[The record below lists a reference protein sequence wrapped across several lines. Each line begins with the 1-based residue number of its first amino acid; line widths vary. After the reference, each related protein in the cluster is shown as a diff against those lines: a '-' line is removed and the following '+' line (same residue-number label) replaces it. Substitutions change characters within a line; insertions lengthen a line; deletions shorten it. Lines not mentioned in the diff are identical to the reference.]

1 MSEEKEMSFMEHL
14 EELRDRILRAVYG
27 IVPAMVICFIFARDL
42 LEIITNHARSL
53 NVPFKTQGIP
63 LRIGFNPVQGV
74 YFDIPISSTEG
85 DTILQALSPIEI
97 PICYM
102 KVAFVAAIFLAFPW
116 IMYQAWSFI
125 EPGLKPNEKKYI
137 GPFLIVS
144 WSFFIFG
151 GLFAYFGMLTVAVKL
166 LANFGAGI
174 AVNAWSLSNY
184 VSFVLRML
192 LVFGIVFQMPVV
204 SALLSMLGILD
215 PEFLAKYRR
224 HSILGITIAA
234 AILTPPDPVTLVI
247 MAIPLY
253 GLFELSI
260 VVARFFKRKPG
271 VELTPAKKA

>member
-63 LRIGFNPVQGV
+63 LRFGFNPVQGI

>member
-42 LEIITNHARSL
+42 LELITNHARSL

-102 KVAFVAAIFLAFPW
+102 KVAFVAAIFVAFPW
-116 IMYQAWSFI
+116 IMYQAWAFI

>member
-1 MSEEKEMSFMEHL
+1 MEHL

-42 LEIITNHARSL
+42 LELITNHARSL

-102 KVAFVAAIFLAFPW
+102 KVAFVAAIFVAFPW
-116 IMYQAWSFI
+116 IMYQAWAFI